1 MKKGLFVYT
10 TFALFTCLNIV
21 HAQEDEAKFLNAI
34 WQEAAVPEYA
44 LPGVLTSFDGQPITS
59 VAEWESLRRPEIM
72 QAFAENLYGKV
83 PEAAAPIRQ
92 QFDVVEEDSIFL
104 EGLCTRRVVRI
115 TVENEYGKVELPM
128 LLFIPN
134 STNGPSPAIYWL
146 SLTDIERNRFDMEGP
161 QRFGETKN
169 KAPLKQLMIR
179 GIALISIDAA
189 AFGDRAQ
196 SQARALSGGII
207 PLHTPGKSP
216 QKDEWGLISIWAY
229 AMRCGMN
236 YIETDSDIHAEQVA
250 AMGSSIGGKVALW
263 AAAQDERIGMVL
275 SSTSG
280 HGGDALWR
288 RQYGETLAN
297 MSEWLPRWL
306 CRNASRYAKNVNQ
319 LPVDQ
324 HMLLAAI
331 APRPLYVSTAV
342 HDRWADPKGQWLS
355 IWHASPVYRLYQAAL
370 PFHSEVQPSI
380 NQPFVESAVG
390 YHLRSGFHGLQLYD
404 WERFME
410 FIEYHFMEIS
420 PRSVQEVYYPDGQLI
435 NHYPNRNPK

>member
-1 MKKGLFVYT
+1 MKKRSLIYAVCAF
-10 TFALFTCLNIV
+10 FACLNAV
-21 HAQEDEAKFLNAI
+21 HAQDDEAKFLEAI
-34 WQEAAVPEYA
+34 WQEAAVPEYV
-44 LPGVLTSFDGQPITS
+44 LPDVLTTFEGQAITS

-72 QAFAENLYGKV
+72 RVFAEQVYGKI
-83 PEAAAPIRQ
+83 PRAAAPIRQ
-92 QFDVVEEDSIFL
+92 RFDVIEEDTTFL
-104 EGLCTRRVVRI
+104 EGLCTRKVVRI
-115 TVENEYGKVELPM
+115 RVENEYGKVEMPM

-134 STNGPSPAIYWL
+134 STKAPFPAIYWL
-146 SLTDIERNRFDMEGP
+146 NLDDIERNRFEMEGP

-169 KAPLKQLMIR
+169 KAPLKQLMMR

-196 SQARALSGGII
+196 SQALALSGNII

-216 QKDEWGLISIWAY
+216 AKNEWGLISMWAY
-229 AMRCGMN
+229 AMRCGMD
-236 YIETDSDIHAEQVA
+236 YIETDPDIHAEQVA

-263 AAAQDERIGMVL
+263 AAAQDQRIGMVL

-297 MSEWLPRWL
+297 MSKWLPRWL
-306 CRNASRYAKNVNQ
+306 CRNASRYAKDVNQ

-342 HDRWADPKGQWLS
+342 HDRWADPKGQWRAT
-355 IWHASPVYRLYQAAL
+355 WQASPVYQLYGADI
-370 PFHSEVQPSI
+370 PFISDAQPPI
-380 NQPFVESAVG
+380 NQPFVESAIG
-390 YHLRSGFHGLQLYD
+390 YHLRSGFHGLKLYD

-410 FIEYHFMEIS
+410 FIEYHFLKI
-420 PRSVQEVYYPDGQLI
+420 PIRTVQEIYYPDGQLRD
-435 NHYPNRNPK
+435 HYPNQK